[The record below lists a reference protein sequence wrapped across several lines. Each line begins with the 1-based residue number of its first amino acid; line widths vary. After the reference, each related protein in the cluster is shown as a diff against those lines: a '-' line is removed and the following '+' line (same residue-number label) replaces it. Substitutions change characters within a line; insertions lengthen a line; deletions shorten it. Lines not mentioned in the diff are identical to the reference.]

1 MNSLLVVSD
10 EMEPYEH
17 LFKAYFTEIA
27 AALKTDGY
35 LLKEDA
41 SMHTFWNFILG
52 RDYLNSAWTDQL
64 HQKHRLHVIYLAV
77 RPNMQHHGLADVLMN
92 EVTRYADE
100 HRMMVSLETHNP
112 VNVEFYQRFD
122 FKVFGIVQ
130 KHFDL
135 KQYCLIREIRKR
147 ESAAK

>member
-1 MNSLLVVSD
+1 
-10 EMEPYEH
+10 MEPYEH

-92 EVTRYADE
+92 EVIRYADK
-100 HRMMVSLETHNP
+100 HRMIPSDCPFLCLSQSEWLPSMVYPRE
-112 VNVEFYQRFD
+112 R
-122 FKVFGIVQ
+122 VFGDWIAQ
-130 KHFDL
+130 
-135 KQYCLIREIRKR
+135 CLRQRVSQDASSLSLLFSPNTPR
-147 ESAAK
+147 

>member
-1 MNSLLVVSD
+1 
-10 EMEPYEH
+10 
-17 LFKAYFTEIA
+17 
-27 AALKTDGY
+27 
-35 LLKEDA
+35 
-41 SMHTFWNFILG
+41 MHTFWNFILG
-52 RDYLNSAWTDQL
+52 RDYLNSACTDQL

-92 EVTRYADE
+92 EVIRYADK